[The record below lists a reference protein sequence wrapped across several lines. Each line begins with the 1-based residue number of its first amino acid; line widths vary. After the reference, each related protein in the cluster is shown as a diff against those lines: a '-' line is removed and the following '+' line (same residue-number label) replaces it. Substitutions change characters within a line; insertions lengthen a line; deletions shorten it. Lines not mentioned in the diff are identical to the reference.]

1 VGAVRATSDIE
12 ILSRHIQRHWGRV
25 FSGMKVE
32 RYIGKF
38 FDRERTGQKIVAR
51 VQGNH
56 GVYTVLIEVEGNGI
70 RSACSCYI
78 GKGGECHHCVA
89 LGKTFLDD
97 SQSFVEFIPISLD
110 DVKSLDDLPDYL
122 KSVSLASLTD
132 RLKAAGITQK
142 AFAESIGLTPNY
154 LTGLKAS
161 EKAGRHRYELGA
173 VKLACLWTLAKF
185 GK

>member
-1 VGAVRATSDIE
+1 MAASDIE
-12 ILSRHIQRHWGRV
+12 ILSKNIQRHWGRV
-25 FSGMKVE
+25 FSDIKVG
-32 RYIGKF
+32 RYVGKF
-38 FDRERTGQKIVAR
+38 FDRERTGQKIAAR
-51 VQGNH
+51 LQGKH
-56 GVYTVLIEVEGNGI
+56 GLYTVVIELEDNGM

-97 SQSFVEFIPISLD
+97 PQSFVEFIPIGLE

-122 KSVSLASLTD
+122 KSVSLMSLTD

-154 LTGLKAS
+154 ITGLKAS
-161 EKAGRHRYELGA
+161 ERDGRHRYELGA
-173 VKLACLWTLAKF
+173 VKLACLWMLARF
-185 GK
+185 EG

>member
-1 VGAVRATSDIE
+1 MMAASDIE
-12 ILSRHIQRHWGRV
+12 ILSRHIQRHWDRV
-25 FSGMKVE
+25 FSGIKVE
-32 RYIGKF
+32 HYIGKF
-38 FDRERTGQKIVAR
+38 YDRERTGQRIVAR
-51 VQGNH
+51 LQGKH
-56 GVYTVLIEVEGNGI
+56 GLYTTMIEVEGNEI

-97 SQSFVEFIPISLD
+97 PQSFVEFIPIGLN

-161 EKAGRHRYELGA
+161 EKDGRHRYELGA
-173 VKLACLWTLAKF
+173 VKLACLWTLARF